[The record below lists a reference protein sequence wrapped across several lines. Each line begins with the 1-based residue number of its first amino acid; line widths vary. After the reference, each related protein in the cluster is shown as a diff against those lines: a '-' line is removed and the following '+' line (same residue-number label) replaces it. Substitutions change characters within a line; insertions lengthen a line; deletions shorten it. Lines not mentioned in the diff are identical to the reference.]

1 MRVPLFSAS
10 RICGFL
16 EFVDGREVVGWAL
29 DRNRPSRSL
38 TVEVMIG
45 DAVIGSTST
54 VLLRPDVTQELGVT
68 GTFGFSFYA
77 WPPIADD
84 DIDRVKVRVK
94 DAGVELRSNCVQR
107 VKSTTPHPHTDLTI
121 NIGTLAEVMQAEPAH
136 YNRVRVDPILN
147 CNLHCVYCHH
157 GRTDEIFGLDQ
168 LVQVLNRS
176 VLSTEILYMGC
187 VMEPTLDPRLADVI
201 ETIAA
206 TSAKPSKT
214 FGLQTN
220 GTLLKNH
227 DFSRL
232 MRAGL
237 NQVTISVDTLDD
249 KTLRS
254 LRGTNA
260 KALAGNVS
268 WLRRQCPDL
277 EICFLATVTKANVD
291 QMSDFVRTS
300 LALGIRTFTFHE
312 VFHLPESKIVDYDRM
327 QSLLLDE
334 GEFHAMKLRVAQEF
348 SGQAK
353 LNFVY
358 DTFFKGFLPQR
369 GLPQEHTVTS
379 RAMAG

>member
-1 MRVPLFSAS
+1 MRVPFFSRP

-29 DRNRPSRSL
+29 DRNRPAQPL
-38 TVEVMIG
+38 TVEIMI
-45 DAVIGSTST
+45 DDTVIGSTST
-54 VLLRPDVTQELGVT
+54 ALARPDVAQKYRVA

-77 WPPIADD
+77 WPPIADEN
-84 DIDRVKVRVK
+84 IDRVKVRVK
-94 DAGVELRSNCVQR
+94 DAGGELPSTCVQR
-107 VKSTTPHPHTDLTI
+107 VKSSTPHPLSDLTI
-121 NIGTLAEVMQAEPAH
+121 NIWTLAEVMQAEPAH
-136 YNRVRVDPILN
+136 YKRVRVDPILN

-157 GRTDEIFGLDQ
+157 GRTDEVFAMDRLE
-168 LVQVLNRS
+168 QVLNRS
-176 VLSTEILYMGC
+176 VLSTEILYIGC
-187 VMEPTLDPRLADVI
+187 VMEPTLDPRLVDVV

-206 TSAKPSKT
+206 SPAKPSKT

-227 DFSRL
+227 DISRL
-232 MRAGL
+232 VGAGL

-249 KTLRS
+249 RTLRS
-254 LRGTNA
+254 LRGVNA
-260 KALAGNVS
+260 KALAANVS
-268 WLRRQCPDL
+268 WLRRQQPNL
-277 EICFLATVTKANVD
+277 EICFLATVTKANVG

-334 GEFHAMKLRVAQEF
+334 GEFHAMKLKVAQEF
-348 SGQAK
+348 SGRAQ

-369 GLPQEHTVTS
+369 GLPRELTVTS
-379 RAMAG
+379 RATAS

>member
-1 MRVPLFSAS
+1 MRVPFFSRP

-29 DRNRPSRSL
+29 DRNRPAQPL
-38 TVEVMIG
+38 TIEIMI
-45 DAVIGSTST
+45 DDTVIGSTST
-54 VLLRPDVTQELGVT
+54 ALARPDVAQKYGVT

-77 WPPIADD
+77 WPPIADE
-84 DIDRVKVRVK
+84 DIDRVKARVK
-94 DAGVELRSNCVQR
+94 DAGGELLSTCVQR
-107 VKSTTPHPHTDLTI
+107 VKSETPHPLSDLTI
-121 NIGTLAEVMQAEPAH
+121 NIATLAEVMQAEPAH
-136 YNRVRVDPILN
+136 YKRVRVDPILN

-157 GRTDEIFGLDQ
+157 SRTNEVFGVDRLE
-168 LVQVLNRS
+168 QVLNRS
-176 VLSTEILYMGC
+176 VLSTEILYIGC
-187 VMEPTLDPRLADVI
+187 VMEPTLDPRLVEVV

-206 TSAKPSKT
+206 SPAKPSKT

-227 DFSRL
+227 DISRL
-232 MRAGL
+232 VRAGL

-249 KTLRS
+249 RTLRS
-254 LRGTNA
+254 LRGVNA

-268 WLRRQCPDL
+268 WLRRQQPDL

-291 QMSDFVRTS
+291 QMSDFVRAS

-334 GEFHAMKLRVAQEF
+334 GEFHAMKLKVAQEF
-348 SGQAK
+348 SGQAH

-369 GLPQEHTVTS
+369 GLSRELTVTS
-379 RAMAG
+379 RAKAS

>member
-1 MRVPLFSAS
+1 VRVPFLSRS
-10 RICGFL
+10 RICGHV

-29 DRNRPSRSL
+29 DRNRPAQRL
-38 TVEVMIG
+38 IVEVMID
-45 DAVIGSTST
+45 DAVVGSTST
-54 VLLRPDVTQELGVT
+54 ALARPDVDQKYGVT

-77 WPPIADD
+77 RPPIADE

-94 DAGVELRSNCVQR
+94 DAGVDLCSERVQR
-107 VKSTTPHPHTDLTI
+107 VKSNTPNPRDLTI
-121 NIGTLAEVMQAEPAH
+121 NIGTLAEVMRAEPAH
-136 YNRVRVDPILN
+136 YTRVRVDPILN

-157 GRTDEIFGLDQ
+157 GRTNEVFGLDRLEQ
-168 LVQVLNRS
+168 ALNRS
-176 VLSTEILYMGC
+176 VLSTEILYIGC
-187 VMEPTLDPRLADVI
+187 VMEPTLDPRLAEVT

-206 TSAKPSKT
+206 SSANPSKI

-232 MRAGL
+232 VRAGL

-249 KTLRS
+249 RTLRS
-254 LRGTNA
+254 LRGVNA
-260 KALAGNVS
+260 KAVAGNVS

-277 EICFLATVTKANVD
+277 EIHFLATVTKANVG

-300 LALGIRTFTFHE
+300 LALGVRTFTFHE
-312 VFHLPESKIVDYDRM
+312 VFHLVESKIVDYDRM

-334 GEFHAMKLRVAQEF
+334 REFHEMKLKLVQEF
-348 SGQAK
+348 AEQAQ
-353 LNFVY
+353 LNFVN

-369 GLPQEHTVTS
+369 GLSQEHTVTS
-379 RAMAG
+379 RSVA

>member
-1 MRVPLFSAS
+1 MKFPFFSRP

-29 DRNRPSRSL
+29 DRNRPADPL
-38 TVEVMIG
+38 TVEVVIDG
-45 DAVIGSTST
+45 AVIGSTST
-54 VLLRPDVTQELGVT
+54 ALGRPDVTQKYGFT

-77 WPPIADD
+77 WPPIADG
-84 DIDRVKVRVK
+84 DIDRVKARVK
-94 DAGVELRSNCVQR
+94 DTGVELCSEYVQR
-107 VKSTTPHPHTDLTI
+107 VKSDAPNPGDLTI
-121 NIGTLAEVMQAEPAH
+121 NIATLADVMQAEPAH
-136 YNRVRVDPILN
+136 YKRVRVDPILN

-157 GRTDEIFGLDQ
+157 GRTNEVFGVDRLK
-168 LVQVLNRS
+168 QVLNRS
-176 VLSTEILYMGC
+176 VLSTEVLYIGC
-187 VMEPTLDPRLADVI
+187 VMEPTLDSRLVDVI

-206 TSAKPSKT
+206 SSAKPSKT

-232 MRAGL
+232 VRAGL

-249 KTLRS
+249 QTLRS
-254 LRGTNA
+254 LRGVTA
-260 KALAGNVS
+260 KVLTGNVS
-268 WLRRQCPDL
+268 WLRRQHPDL
-277 EICFLATVTKANVD
+277 EICFLATVTKANVG

-300 LALGIRTFTFHE
+300 LALGVRTFTFHE
-312 VFHLPESKIVDYDRM
+312 VFHLVESTVVDYDRM

-334 GEFHAMKLRVAQEF
+334 GEFHAMKLKVAREF
-348 SGQAK
+348 SAQAQ

-369 GLPQEHTVTS
+369 GLSRELTVTS
-379 RAMAG
+379 RATAS

>member
-1 MRVPLFSAS
+1 MRVPFFSRP

-16 EFVDGREVVGWAL
+16 EFVDGREVMGWAL
-29 DRNRPSRSL
+29 DRNRPVQSL
-38 TVEVMIG
+38 TVEIMI
-45 DAVIGSTST
+45 DNTVIGAASTA
-54 VLLRPDVTQELGVT
+54 LARPDVAQKYGVA

-77 WPPIADD
+77 WPPIADE
-84 DIDRVKVRVK
+84 DIDRVRVRVK
-94 DAGVELRSNCVQR
+94 DTGVELRSDCVQR
-107 VKSTTPHPHTDLTI
+107 VKSNTPCPRSDLTI
-121 NIGTLAEVMQAEPAH
+121 NIGTLAEVMRAEPAH
-136 YNRVRVDPILN
+136 YKRVRVDPILN

-157 GRTDEIFGLDQ
+157 GRTNEVFGLDR
-168 LVQVLNRS
+168 LEQVLNRS
-176 VLSTEILYMGC
+176 VLSTEILYIGC
-187 VMEPTLDPRLADVI
+187 VMEPTLDPRLADVV

-206 TSAKPSKT
+206 STAKPSKT

-232 MRAGL
+232 VRAGL

-254 LRGTNA
+254 LRGANA

-268 WLRRQCPDL
+268 WLRRQCQDL
-277 EICFLATVTKANVD
+277 EICFLATVTKANVG
-291 QMSDFVRTS
+291 QMSDFVRAS

-312 VFHLPESKIVDYDRM
+312 VFHLVESKVVDYDRM

-334 GEFHAMKLRVAQEF
+334 GEFHAMKLKVAREF
-348 SGQAK
+348 SAQAQ

-369 GLPQEHTVTS
+369 GLSRELTVTS
-379 RAMAG
+379 RATAS